1 MRRKLFRNVRAQMV
15 ATVVAGAVNILLL
28 LILARILGPENFAVY
43 GIATAVAAFA
53 LVLQDGG
60 HKVQLFRELTTP
72 SARSGTDDDIIGQA
86 TGWTLIATCIALVF
100 GVTYGYWISGITAVA
115 AALAILANIGKAYSA
130 YASASMRA
138 RNVFEHEARAQIRRH
153 LIVVAAVVATVMVY
167 PSPVA
172 ALVAGLMGQMFAF
185 WGFADRREI
194 RWPRL
199 AGPIVALML
208 IDLVTIGYSKFDQ
221 FILAATWTNMA
232 DVGRYIALTRII
244 DIYVFALTPLA
255 AIFFRYARANTD
267 AVTLSRFAAI
277 SAALSL
283 PGLVGLPV
291 AAFFGDDLLGFAL
304 GESYRELGKLLP
316 YVALATVFLAPNFL
330 AGQLLISRNQ
340 EREFLTCAMVTLLA
354 KMLLSFTLIPTY
366 GPLGCIISVI
376 VSEIVLLAA
385 LMGVVIRKQPS

>member
-1 MRRKLFRNVRAQMV
+1 MKLFRNVRAQMV

-28 LILARILGPENFAVY
+28 LALTRLLGPENFAVY

-60 HKVQLFRELTTP
+60 HKVQLFREMTAPTAQSSDP
-72 SARSGTDDDIIGQA
+72 AMIMGQA
-86 TGWTLIATCIALVF
+86 TGWTLVATVIALVF
-100 GVTYGYWISGITAVA
+100 GVAYGYSISGVTAVA
-115 AALAILANIGKAYSA
+115 AGLAILANIGKAYAA
-130 YASASMRA
+130 YASAAMRA
-138 RNVFEHEARAQIRRH
+138 RNGFQHEARAQIRRH
-153 LIVVAAVVATVMVY
+153 LIVVAAVVLTVVVY

-172 ALVAGLMGQMFAF
+172 ALVAGLLGQMFAL

-221 FILAATWTNMA
+221 FILAATWPNMA

-255 AIFFRYARANTD
+255 AIFFRHARTNTD
-267 AVTLSRFAAI
+267 AMTLSKFARI
-277 SAALSL
+277 STALSL
-283 PGLVGLPV
+283 PGVVGLPIAV
-291 AAFFGDDLLGFAL
+291 FFGDDFLGLVL
-304 GESYRELGKLLP
+304 GRDYHELGKLLP

-330 AGQLLISRNQ
+330 AGQLLIARNQ
-340 EREFLTCAMVTLLA
+340 EREFLLCAMVTLIA
-354 KMLLSFTLIPTY
+354 KMLLSIIFIPTY
-366 GPLGCIISVI
+366 GPLGCIISIIASEIILLFALMSVI
-376 VSEIVLLAA
+376 VRHPR
-385 LMGVVIRKQPS
+385 M